1 MVLMN
6 GATRARN
13 AASLVNRD
21 TQGGSKKAGLFPQVG
36 VDTWSS
42 IAYGTHTPGHCVTL
56 ACMRTTRTGNVC
68 ASRGIGGNVT
78 ASYWLKC

>member
-6 GATRARN
+6 GTNRARR
-13 AASLVNRD
+13 ASSLVN
-21 TQGGSKKAGLFPQVG
+21 QNSGGGNKKAGLFPQVG

-56 ACMRTTRTGNVC
+56 ACMRTTRPGKVC
-68 ASRGIGGNVT
+68 ASRGIGSKVNT
-78 ASYWLKC
+78 SYWLNC

>member
-6 GATRARN
+6 GTTRARY
-13 AASLVNRD
+13 ASSIVNRN
-21 TQGGSKKAGLFPQVG
+21 TEGGNKKAGLFPQVG

-42 IAYGTHTPGHCVTL
+42 IAYGTHTPGRCVTL
-56 ACMRTTRTGNVC
+56 ACMRTTRPGKVC

-78 ASYWLKC
+78 ASYWLNC